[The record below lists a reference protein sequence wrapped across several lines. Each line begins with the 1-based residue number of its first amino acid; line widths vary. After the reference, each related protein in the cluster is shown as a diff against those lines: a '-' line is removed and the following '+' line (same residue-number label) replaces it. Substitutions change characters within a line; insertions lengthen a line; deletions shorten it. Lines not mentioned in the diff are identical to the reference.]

1 MGMLL
6 NGSLR
11 GNKTELLVRNYA
23 DLVNSGVKPDEI
35 LVINLN
41 KYKNQSFI
49 DEVQKLVKVKTL
61 DTSNIQTFY
70 GLCYNAVKDNWDYVQ
85 SKIKIG
91 ENTSE
96 PNLCGL
102 EVSQY
107 IFSQSIKNNIFKDY
121 LSKINLFHQLFKR
134 YSLIVQNDLSE
145 REIKERSEIL
155 KETFF
160 PDTQKALDFYKR
172 KTLEYRSFDYL
183 RQIAVFKDIYS
194 NTDYFKNIKYL
205 FIDDADEITY
215 AVFEFINH
223 LKPQL
228 KDRFIAYDTFG
239 SSRCGYLS
247 AYRKSVDKFEEIFG
261 EKAKKLSSNDKIAC
275 EAQKLYLNIKQNK
288 KSNPAIMT
296 FSEKN
301 KRLDMFEALA
311 SDIEKAL
318 ENGIKPN
325 QISIITPLVDD
336 MFIFSLSELLPNFD
350 FQFLTGSEKLSDNK
364 LIKNLLFL
372 LKLSFQS
379 KRTEFDSRELAGLLQ
394 NLFNIPPKFFYKACY
409 SVQNGADFKDI
420 KFNDEHFDSLY
431 AEFLNLLEKI
441 SASDMLLSEKL
452 NIAFLEFNRQE
463 ISERDRAKFEFLLKQ
478 VSGFESALKGEINQK
493 SIIKQLENSIIS
505 ENPSVAEEIRENA
518 VVVATPQR
526 IIDFELKRD
535 YEFWLDVS
543 SFEWCKEDLGTLY
556 NSWVFNKDWEKE
568 EFIHQDNIDLTR
580 EKTARVLRKLVLCA
594 NKEIRLY
601 SSLYDSFGIENY
613 GGLNEFISPKGKKQ
627 TTEYIFTPRPDQKPV
642 LDYKNGKMGVMAVP
656 GAGKTTILL
665 SLVLKLL
672 NDGIAPQNIFVVTY
686 MDSAARNFRERI
698 KNITNKNSELPNIS
712 TIHGLALRLI
722 KENANY
728 TKLGL
733 NENFEITDD
742 KEKENIIK
750 FLMSQKN
757 VEQDKYEAYSKSIS
771 TLKLEGI
778 REPESSKYKNIN
790 EFFDFYKLYRKY
802 MADNNLI
809 DYDDMLCLALELL
822 EKNPDI
828 LSYYQNIFHYIIEDE
843 AQDSTKLQQRLL
855 TLLSGKYNNLV
866 RCGDINQAIT
876 TTFTNT
882 NPEDFRQYV
891 KDNKCVEMV
900 SSQRCAAPIFSLANS
915 LIDYAFKQEETKNAF
930 YNIKMSPT
938 GDNPKTTQKPVNITF
953 KTAAAEKEFIRDK
966 IKKILAHN
974 PKTTIALLLRNN
986 YQVRDYESF
995 FNDSGLKT
1003 IAKTDFLEQ
1012 KSTFRVIF
1020 TVLKLIK
1027 TPLSNTLALEIG
1039 NVLAQNG
1046 VIHLTDEDRAFLK
1059 KLKTPFLLYDY
1070 DELGSEG
1077 LSQLHGDLEYWLNN
1091 LSLPLDVLSVKIGLY
1106 YFKTAVEKSNVYL
1119 IAMLIRRLLDKTSSL
1134 DKFFDELENLSKRPL
1149 RSGFRFFSEEDEN
1162 GNQER
1167 EGKISIMTIH
1177 KSKGDEFD
1185 VVFIPEFSLK
1195 NYGITLSDTKLKSD
1209 TFFTK
1214 TVKSVVSGQA
1224 QKDDRALKF
1233 ENIDETLRLIYVGM
1247 TRAKQIL
1254 CFTSNDKA
1262 DRGKKNLLIEE
1273 LL

>member
-1 MGMLL
+1 MLL

-11 GNKTELLVRNYA
+11 GNKTEVLVRSYA

-35 LVINLN
+35 LVLNLN

-49 DEVQKLVKVKTL
+49 DEVKKLVKVKTL

-70 GLCYNAVKDNWDYVQ
+70 GLCYNAVKDNWEYVQ

-91 ENTSE
+91 ENTTE

-107 IFSQSIKNNIFKDY
+107 IFSQSIKNNIFQDY

-134 YSLIVQNDLSE
+134 YSLIVQNDLSDS
-145 REIKERSEIL
+145 EIKERSEIL

-183 RQIAVFKDIYS
+183 RQIAVFKDIS
-194 NTDYFKNIKYL
+194 LNTDYFKNIKYL

-215 AVFEFINH
+215 AVFEFIER

-228 KDRFIAYDTFG
+228 KDWFIGYDTFG
-239 SSRCGYLS
+239 ASRCGYLS
-247 AYRKSVDKFEEIFG
+247 AYKKSVDKFEEIFG
-261 EKAKKLSSNDKIAC
+261 EKAQKLSSNDKIAC
-275 EAQKLYLNIKQNK
+275 EAQKLYLNIKKNK
-288 KSNPAIMT
+288 KSQLSIMSFT
-296 FSEKN
+296 EKN
-301 KRLDMFEALA
+301 KRLDMLEALA
-311 SDIEKAL
+311 SDIKNMVEKGA
-318 ENGIKPN
+318 GPN
-325 QISIITPLVDD
+325 QISIVSPLIDD
-336 MFIFSLSELLPNFD
+336 MFLFSLSELLPNFD
-350 FQFLTGSEKLSDNK
+350 FQILTGSEKLSDNK

-372 LKLSFQS
+372 LKLSFKQN
-379 KRTEFDSRELAGLLQ
+379 KPDFDSRELAGLLQ
-394 NLFNIPPKFFYKACY
+394 NLLNIPPKFFYKACY
-409 SVQNGADFKDI
+409 CVKDGTDFKSI
-420 KFNDEHFDSLY
+420 KFSNKRFDSAY
-431 AEFLNLLEKI
+431 AEFLNLLERI
-441 SASDMLLSEKL
+441 SSPDLALSEKL
-452 NIAFLEFNRQE
+452 NIAFLEFNRNE
-463 ISERDRAKFEFLLKQ
+463 VSDKDRAKFEFLMKQ
-478 VSGFESALKGEINQK
+478 VLGFESALKEGIDQ
-493 SIIKQLENSIIS
+493 SRIIKQLENSIIS
-505 ENPSVAEEIRENA
+505 ENPSVAEEIRKNA
-518 VVVATPQR
+518 IVVATPQR

-543 SFEWCKEDLGTLY
+543 SSEWCKEDLGTLY

-568 EFIHQDNIDLTR
+568 EFLHQDNINLTR
-580 EKTARVLRKLVLCA
+580 EKTARVLRKLILCA

-613 GGLNEFISPKGKKQ
+613 GGLNEFISPKNKKGKK
-627 TTEYIFTPRPDQKPV
+627 EYNFIPRPDQKPV

-665 SLVLKLL
+665 SLVIKLL
-672 NDGIAPQNIFVVTY
+672 EGGVNPQNIFVVTY

-698 KNITNKNSELPNIS
+698 KNISDNNSELPNIS

-742 KEKENIIK
+742 KEKESIIK
-750 FLMSQKN
+750 LLMAKKN
-757 VEQDKYEAYSKSIS
+757 IDQDKYDSYAKAIS
-771 TLKLEGI
+771 TLKLEGVV
-778 REPESSKYKNIN
+778 EPESSKYKNIN
-790 EFFDFYKLYRKY
+790 EFFEFYRAYRKY

-828 LSYYQNIFHYIIEDE
+828 LEYYQNIFQYIIEDE

-855 TLLSGKYNNLV
+855 MLLSAKYNNLV

-891 KDNKCVEMV
+891 KQNKCVEMV
-900 SSQRCAAPIFSLANS
+900 SSQRCSVPIFSLANS
-915 LIDYAFKQEETKNAF
+915 LVDYAFKQEDTKNAF
-930 YNIKMSPT
+930 YNIKMT
-938 GDNPKTTQKPVNITF
+938 ATKDNPKTAKKPVSVTF
-953 KTAAAEKEFIRDK
+953 KTPDSEKEFIRDK
-966 IKKILAHN
+966 IKNILSHN

-986 YQVRDYESF
+986 YQVRDYERF

-1012 KSTFRVIF
+1012 KSTFKVIF
-1020 TVLKLIK
+1020 TILKLIK
-1027 TPLSNTLALEIG
+1027 TPLSNTLALETG
-1039 NVLAQNG
+1039 EVLSQNG
-1046 VIHLTDEDRAFLK
+1046 LIHLTDEDKNFLK
-1059 KLKTPFLLYDY
+1059 KLKTPFLLYNS
-1070 DELGSEG
+1070 DELLSEG
-1077 LSQLHGDLEYWLNN
+1077 LSQLQSDLEYWINN
-1091 LSLPLDVLSVKIGLY
+1091 LSLSLDVLAVKIGLY

-1119 IAMLIRRLLDKTSSL
+1119 IAMLIRRISDKSTSL
-1134 DKFFDELENLSKRPL
+1134 NKFFDELDSISKRPL
-1149 RSGFRFFSEEDEN
+1149 RSGFRFFSEEDEK
-1162 GNQER
+1162 GNEEK
-1167 EGKISIMTIH
+1167 EGKISIMTLH

-1185 VVFIPEFSLK
+1185 VVFIPEFSLR

-1214 TVKSVVSGQA
+1214 TVKAIVSGAQ
-1224 QKDDRALKF
+1224 QKDDKALKI
-1233 ENIDETLRLIYVGM
+1233 ENIDETLRLIYVGI
-1247 TRAKQIL
+1247 TRAKRIL
-1254 CFTSNDKA
+1254 CFTSNDRA
-1262 DRGKKNLLIEE
+1262 DKGKKNMLIEN